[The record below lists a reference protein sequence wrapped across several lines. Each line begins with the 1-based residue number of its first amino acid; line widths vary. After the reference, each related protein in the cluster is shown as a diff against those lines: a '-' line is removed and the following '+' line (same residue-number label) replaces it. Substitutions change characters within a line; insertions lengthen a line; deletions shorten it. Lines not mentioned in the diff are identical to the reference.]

1 MSLTMLSLV
10 SRAFSTVSSGRSI
23 WLGVQLTKLALAN
36 RVANRVADRAATPGG
51 RISARFSSRLPFAL
65 LVATMLLA
73 APYTAHSQ
81 PKPDGPP
88 PYSIKENYT
97 KYEYRVPMRDGKKLF
112 TTVYAP
118 KDSAKPAP
126 FLMVRTPYSV
136 APYGVD
142 QYRESLGPSTE
153 FDRAG
158 YIFVFQD
165 VRGRYMSEGAFID
178 MTPHKT
184 KKSGTDV
191 DESTDMF
198 DSAEW
203 LLKNIPHNN
212 GRIGLWGISYPGFYV
227 SASIIDSHPAIKAA
241 SPQAPVTDM
250 YMNDDSYH
258 NGAFMLA
265 ANFGFYTGFKRQ
277 ENPTVKPNKWDPYE
291 YGTKDGY
298 EYFLGLGTLANLNSK
313 IDKPEYVMWKD
324 NITNDTYND
333 FWQSRNIAAH
343 LKNIK
348 ASVLTV
354 GGWFDAEDP
363 QGPLTTYRSIK
374 ASNPG
379 IYNGLVMGPWV
390 HGGWARNDGERI
402 GMVNFAAK
410 TSEYYQKKIVFP
422 FFEKNLR
429 PAAANDPKLPGAK
442 PAEPFAE
449 AHVFETGTN
458 IWRQYPQWPPA
469 EAKPKML
476 YFGAQ
481 GKLTWTQPGSPQGGA
496 QGNASTYDEYVS
508 DPAKPVPFI
517 AYTATGVPQEY
528 MVGDQRFA
536 STRTDVLTYST
547 DVLEEDITIAGPI
560 MPKLFVSTSGSDSDW
575 VVKLIDVYPAELPD
589 EKPDNAARP
598 KDAPGPKIQ
607 LSGYQQLVR
616 GEPFRGKFRNGFV
629 TPQPFTPGKVEAV
642 NFTMPDVL
650 HTFRRGHRIMVQ
662 VQSSWF
668 PLVDRNPQVYMR
680 IPDAKPEDFKTATQR
695 IYRSGATFS
704 GISVGVMGFGHASTM
719 TGSRASQSSK

>member
-1 MSLTMLSLV
+1 MLSLV
-10 SRAFSTVSSGRSI
+10 SRLFSLVLPTRLI
-23 WLGVQLTKLALAN
+23 QLNFQPTKRAAAH
-36 RVANRVADRAATPGG
+36 RVACRVRYRSSLPRT
-51 RISARFSSRLPFAL
+51 RIYEQMNGWLLLCL
-65 LVATMLLA
+65 LVVTMLFA
-73 APYTAHSQ
+73 VPYNAYSQ
-81 PKPDGPP
+81 SKPDGPP
-88 PYSIKENYT
+88 PYGIKENYT
-97 KYEYRVPMRDGKKLF
+97 KYEYRIPMRDGKKLF

-118 KDSAKPAP
+118 KESAKPAP

-142 QYRESLGPSTE
+142 QYRDALGPSTE

-165 VRGRYMSEGAFID
+165 VRGRYMSEGTFID

-184 KKSGTDV
+184 KKSATDV

-203 LLKNIPHNN
+203 LLKNIPNNN
-212 GRIGLWGISYPGFYV
+212 GRMGLWGISYPGFYV

-277 ENPTVKPNKWDPYE
+277 ENPTVKPNKWDPFE

-374 ASNPG
+374 ANNPG

-402 GMVNFAAK
+402 GMVSFAAK

-442 PAEPFAE
+442 SAEPFAE

-481 GKLTWTQPGSPQGGA
+481 GKLTWTQPGTSQGA
-496 QGNASTYDEYVS
+496 ALTYDEYVS

-547 DVLEEDITIAGPI
+547 EVLDEDVTIAGPV
-560 MPKLFVSTSGSDSDW
+560 MPKLFVSTSGTDSDW
-575 VVKLIDVYPAELPD
+575 VVKLIDVYPPELPD
-589 EKPDNAARP
+589 ERPDNAARP

-616 GEPFRGKFRNGFV
+616 GEPFRGKFRNSFV
-629 TPQPFTPGKVEAV
+629 TPQPFKPGKIEAL

-668 PLVDRNPQVYMR
+668 PLVDRNPQVFMR
-680 IPDAKPEDFKTATQR
+680 IPEAKPDDFKIATQR
-695 IYRSGATFS
+695 VYRAGATFS
-704 GISVGVMGFGHASTM
+704 GISVGVMSMGQANT
-719 TGSRASQSSK
+719 RAEGRAGQSAK